1 MPVIPLIVF
10 VVIAMAMLVEQ
21 RISSSNERWLRLQGA
36 VEPAHD
42 VFRTMRWAYPAAFAA
57 MVIEGAITGPPTM
70 PWTITGAIVL
80 VAAKG
85 LKYWAIASLGC
96 RWSFRVLVLPGA
108 PLVTTGP
115 YKFAPHPNYIA
126 VIGELIGAAMV
137 VGARLMGPL
146 ATILFA
152 LLIRRRIKV
161 EEVALRHPPCT

>member
-1 MPVIPLIVF
+1 MMIAATVL
-10 VVIAMAMLVEQ
+10 VVIAVTMLVEQ

-42 VFRTMRWAYPAAFAA
+42 VLRTMRWAYPAAFAA
-57 MVIEGAITGPPTM
+57 MVIEGAIAGPPTM
-70 PWTITGAIVL
+70 PWIIAGAIVF
-80 VAAKG
+80 VAAKA
-85 LKYWAIASLGC
+85 LKYWAIASLGR

-115 YKFAPHPNYIA
+115 YAFAPHPNYIA
-126 VIGELIGAAMV
+126 VIGELIGAALV
-137 VGARLMGPL
+137 VGARLTGPL
-146 ATILFA
+146 ATILFT